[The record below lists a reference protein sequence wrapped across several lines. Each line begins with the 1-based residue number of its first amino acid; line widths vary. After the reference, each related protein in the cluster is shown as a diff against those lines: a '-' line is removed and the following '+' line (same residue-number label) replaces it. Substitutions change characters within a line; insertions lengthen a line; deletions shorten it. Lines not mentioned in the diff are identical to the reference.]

1 MNHRHLRLLAVGAT
15 AVLLL
20 SAGRT
25 LNAPATMTQTARA
38 FLDSLTDEQRSKVIF
53 KLEDD
58 ERFFWH
64 YIPTDDIPGRYK
76 RPRLGLTLF
85 EMQTYQQQLATALLA
100 SGLSQSGMIK
110 AQSIMSLED
119 ILKIMEKDTKGRRN
133 PERYHFSIFGDPSET
148 KPWGFRVEGH
158 HLSLHFHIVDGK
170 LAGSP
175 TFFGTNPHLIQ
186 DGPRKGLRVLAAEE
200 DLGRDLLN
208 SLNAE
213 QRKVAV
219 VTEKAPADILT
230 EATRKAAL
238 SGQPNGLSAAKMTA
252 RQRELLTSLV
262 SEYAYNVTDP
272 IAEAR
277 MEKYRK
283 AGNNISFAWA
293 GTGDK
298 GGPHYYR
305 VQAPTFLI
313 EYDNTQNGANH
324 VHSVYRDFEGDFGE
338 DLLAAHLKAAHAK

>member
-1 MNHRHLRLLAVGAT
+1 MNHRRLRLLAVSAT

-20 SAGRT
+20 SAGRSI
-25 LNAPATMTQTARA
+25 NAPATMTQAARA
-38 FLDSLTDEQRSKVIF
+38 FLDSLTEEQRSKVLF

-64 YIPTDDIPGRYK
+64 YIPTDDIPGRFK

-85 EMQTYQQQLATALLA
+85 EMQTYQQPLATALLA

-133 PERYHFSIFGDPSET
+133 PSRYHFSIFGEPSET

-158 HLSLHFHIVDGK
+158 HLSLHFHVVNGK

-175 TFFGTNPHLIQ
+175 SFFGTNPHEVRE
-186 DGPRKGLRVLAAEE
+186 GPRKGLRVLAAEE
-200 DLGRDLLN
+200 DLGRNLLN
-208 SLNAE
+208 ALTAE
-213 QRKVAV
+213 QKKVAV
-219 VTEKAPADILT
+219 VNEKAPADILT
-230 EATRKAAL
+230 EASRKAAIT
-238 SGQPNGLSAAKMTA
+238 GQPNGLSAAKMTA
-252 RQRELLTSLV
+252 KQRELLAGLI

-272 IAEAR
+272 IAETR
-277 MEKYRK
+277 MDKYRK
-283 AGNNISFAWA
+283 AGNNIFFAWA
-293 GTGDK
+293 GPAEK

-305 VQAPTFLI
+305 VQGPAFLI